1 MISRKN
7 KGVNNKT
14 VRTVLFSEVGWGYGQ
29 KGHGGASEVQIRGV
43 VMWVFILQKLQICL
57 SRCVIFHN
65 INVKTIYFASRK
77 LGK

>member
-1 MISRKN
+1 M
-7 KGVNNKT
+7 NNKT
-14 VRTVLFSEVGWGYGQ
+14 VRRMVIFSEVGWGYGQ
-29 KGHGGASEVQIRGV
+29 KGHGGTSGVQIWGV

-65 INVKTIYFASRK
+65 INIKTIYFASRK